1 MRKVERSHR
10 NINKNL
16 SQKLKLSFW
25 TLFGIIALYYL
36 SFNDY
41 GIVHHFRIKKELKQ
55 IQVQIEKLETQQKD
69 IKVTI
74 GKLKTN
80 YDYIEKLAREKF
92 RLVKEGEEL
101 YIIKK
106 NPNDLKPKK

>member
-1 MRKVERSHR
+1 MRKAKSSHR
-10 NINKNL
+10 NINKNH

-41 GIVHHFRIKKELKQ
+41 GIVRHFRIKKELEQ
-55 IQVQIEKLETQQKD
+55 IQVQIEKLNNQQKD
-69 IKVTI
+69 IKDTI
-74 GKLKTN
+74 RKLNTN
-80 YDYIEKLAREKF
+80 YDYIEKTAREKF
-92 RLVKEGEEL
+92 KLVKEGEEL

-106 NPNDLKPKK
+106 SPDDLKPEK

>member
-1 MRKVERSHR
+1 MRKAKSSHR

-25 TLFGIIALYYL
+25 TFFGIIVLYYL

-41 GIVHHFRIKKELKQ
+41 GIVRHFRIKKELKQ
-55 IQVQIEKLETQQKD
+55 IQVQIEKLNNQQKD
-69 IKVTI
+69 IKDTI
-74 GKLKTN
+74 GKLNTN
-80 YDYIEKLAREKF
+80 YDYIEKIAREKF
-92 RLVKEGEEL
+92 KLVKEGEEL

-106 NPNDLKPKK
+106 SPDDLKLKK

>member
-1 MRKVERSHR
+1 MRTAKSSHR
-10 NINKNL
+10 NMNKNL

-41 GIVHHFRIKKELKQ
+41 GIVRHFRTKKELKQ
-55 IQVQIEKLETQQKD
+55 IQIKIEKLENQQND
-69 IKVTI
+69 IKLTI
-74 GKLKTN
+74 GKLETN

-92 RLVKEGEEL
+92 NLVKEGEEL

-106 NPNDLKPKK
+106 SPDDLKPKK